1 MRLRQ
6 QLAIVFS
13 DRRAS
18 AVLNHAEIHAVREF
32 LEVELAPFNVN
43 AGGLTLQALH
53 NLIETSLIIDIESDA
68 MPFSHKM
75 NGTRQNRKNRGSG
88 ATAITTFEGIE
99 GGTEENG
106 GQTA

>member
-43 AGGLTLQALH
+43 AGGLTL
-53 NLIETSLIIDIESDA
+53 
-68 MPFSHKM
+68 
-75 NGTRQNRKNRGSG
+75 
-88 ATAITTFEGIE
+88 
-99 GGTEENG
+99 
-106 GQTA
+106 